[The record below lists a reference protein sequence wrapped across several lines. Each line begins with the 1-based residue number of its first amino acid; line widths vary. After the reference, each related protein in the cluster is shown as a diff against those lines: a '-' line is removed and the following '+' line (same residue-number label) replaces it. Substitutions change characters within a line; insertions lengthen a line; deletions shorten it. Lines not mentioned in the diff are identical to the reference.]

1 MIFVKRQTDALVTL
15 YTFGRPT
22 KFISDKNV
30 LEILRINDSEVWTNI
45 VSFYA
50 LIFSELLIFVKRQTD
65 ALVTLYT
72 FGSSTKFLS
81 DRNLLEILRVNDI
94 EVWTNIVSLCN
105 SMGRPKV

>member
-72 FGSSTKFLS
+72 FGRPIKLQSDTMFVQTSLSFTLSISNKFLS
-81 DRNLLEILRVNDI
+81 ERNLVEL
-94 EVWTNIVSLCN
+94 
-105 SMGRPKV
+105 PKV